1 MFASS
6 FKNSSKST
14 SIEKLM
20 NSKYKVL
27 KFKSNQFE
35 KVDDLISIEEPLE
48 ISIKFKDQD
57 KWVNQILSITMRTP
71 GHDEDL
77 VRGFLFNEQ
86 IVQNI
91 GHIESIKSF
100 GDKVGQ
106 YKIQNKILATLN
118 NSQNVNITKIKRD
131 FLTNSSCGVCGKSS
145 LDALEI
151 IKKDKTSLT
160 EPKLTK
166 EVILQSPEVLR
177 NSQSEFSKTGG
188 IHASGLFASNGK
200 LIAISEDVGRHNALD
215 KLVGNILNN
224 KLLNSKEQFITCSG
238 RLNFELVQKVLM
250 TNIGIM
256 IGVGAPTSLA
266 IDLASKFN
274 MTLIGF
280 VKKDSFN
287 VYTNNQKVIIKP

>member
-1 MFASS
+1 
-6 FKNSSKST
+6 
-14 SIEKLM
+14 M

-27 KFKSNQFE
+27 KFKSNKFE
-35 KVDDLISIEEPLE
+35 EIDDLISIEEPLE

-91 GHIESIKSF
+91 SHIESIKSF

-166 EVILQSPEVLR
+166 EVILQSPEILR

-287 VYTNNQKVIIKP
+287 VYTNNQKVIIKA

>member
-1 MFASS
+1 
-6 FKNSSKST
+6 
-14 SIEKLM
+14 M

-35 KVDDLISIEEPLE
+35 EVDDLISIEEPLE

-91 GHIESIKSF
+91 SHIESIKSF

-118 NSQNVNITKIKRD
+118 NSQNVNINKIKRE

-166 EVILQSPEVLR
+166 EVILQSPEILR

-215 KLVGNILNN
+215 KLVGNILNK

-287 VYTNNQKVIIKP
+287 VYTNNQKVIIKV

>member
-1 MFASS
+1 
-6 FKNSSKST
+6 
-14 SIEKLM
+14 M

-27 KFKSNQFE
+27 KFNSIKFE
-35 KVDDLISIEEPLE
+35 QIDDLVSIEEPLE
-48 ISIKFKDQD
+48 ISLKFNEKDNWITQ
-57 KWVNQILSITMRTP
+57 NLSITMRTP
-71 GHDEDL
+71 GNDEDL

-86 IVQNI
+86 IVKNI
-91 GHIESIKSF
+91 KDIDSIESY

-106 YKIQNKILATLN
+106 YNIQNKILATLN
-118 NSQNVNITKIKRD
+118 NSQNVNISKIKRD

-151 IKKDKTSLT
+151 IKKDKTNSS
-160 EPKLTK
+160 EPQISK
-166 EVILQSPEVLR
+166 EIILQSPKILKD
-177 NSQSEFSKTGG
+177 NQSEFSKTGG
-188 IHASGLFASNGK
+188 IHASGLFNNNGE
-200 LIAISEDVGRHNALD
+200 LISLREDVGRHNALD
-215 KLVGNILNN
+215 KLVGNVLINEQLDP
-224 KLLNSKEQFITCSG
+224 KTQFITCSG

-266 IDLASKFN
+266 IDLANKFD

-287 VYTNNQKVIIKP
+287 IYTNNKKVIVN